1 MGFCSYLNHRK
12 GTAYPSIPA
21 GALPGT
27 GSQLS
32 TEQTACWGRGS
43 GTWAVSCTPPPT
55 VLLFWATMVPTLRRP
70 DGVGI
75 RSRGCLPSAV
85 CLLKVRRLG

>member
-43 GTWAVSCTPPPT
+43 GTWAVSCTPPPH
-55 VLLFWATMVPTLRRP
+55 
-70 DGVGI
+70 
-75 RSRGCLPSAV
+75 CSAF
-85 CLLKVRRLG
+85 LGHNGSHTQEARWSGD

>member
-1 MGFCSYLNHRK
+1 MGFSAYLNHRK

-32 TEQTACWGRGS
+32 TEQTARWGRGS
-43 GTWAVSCTPPPT
+43 GTWAVSCPPPP
-55 VLLFWATMVPTLRRP
+55 LLFCFSGPHWFPHSGDQTSG
-70 DGVGI
+70 D
-75 RSRGCLPSAV
+75 
-85 CLLKVRRLG
+85 